1 MSDRTVFS
9 ILCCAGRATVPGSAS
24 SARAMA
30 GMLIETQTS
39 WSTVSTVGGQARVTR
54 ATEPASRRAR
64 PRMSKRRGGA
74 VAWLQEHEAASKQ
87 LLAWLVFAVLVL
99 LTVVGA

>member
-1 MSDRTVFS
+1 
-9 ILCCAGRATVPGSAS
+9 
-24 SARAMA
+24 
-30 GMLIETQTS
+30 
-39 WSTVSTVGGQARVTR
+39 
-54 ATEPASRRAR
+54 
-64 PRMSKRRGGA
+64 MSKRRGGA